1 MPLAPKRLDP
11 DDFRLP
17 EFFEAFYPIKFVSDD
32 ASAIMYSKP
41 VVERS
46 LSPRP
51 GNFYM
56 LSEAEFDGSGRKT
69 HIAIDEL

>member
-1 MPLAPKRLDP
+1 MPLPPKRLHP

-17 EFFEAFYPIKFVSDD
+17 EFFEPFYPIKFVSDD
-32 ASAIMYSKP
+32 AIAIMYSKP

-51 GNFYM
+51 GNFDM
-56 LSEAEFDGSGRKT
+56 LSQAEFGGFGRRPT
-69 HIAIDEL
+69 